1 MPYSYLA
8 ILGGQDR
15 SSDAARSM
23 RFRLGKSGLLP
34 RLCTESVTLFATAET
49 PTLLASRNSV
59 LVGRVFRTDGTPLRD
74 GAAFPASLDQQ
85 QLREFL
91 MEHCWGDYVLL
102 QSSPGGTADT
112 IVMRDPSGGV
122 PCFYST
128 GPELRFLTS
137 DVSLATEHGLHRK
150 HIDWEF
156 IAQCLIYPHQ
166 VTQGTAL
173 TGIRELLPGSLLRL
187 CDAEIATE
195 QAWSPWDF
203 VSAERREDSAEEAA
217 ARVRE
222 SVLTA
227 TRAWA
232 EIDRSVLLELS
243 GGLDSSILAACLRHT
258 TASVSCCTLVT
269 PVPGADE
276 RQYARLVTDDLG
288 VELHVEEL
296 DFGLARFDAP
306 PPPWSVAPRINIL
319 QHALNETMSTVGEL
333 EGVNSHFSGG
343 GGDTIFCYLGN
354 AAPAADAFRER
365 GVAAGLNSIRDL
377 SHLHQCTLWKA
388 ARLTLNKLFRRP
400 KGLYEADFTLL
411 GPEVPHTPPA
421 CHPWFES
428 PPGALPG
435 DQRRIQLLAG
445 TQLYRHA
452 MSRGTRD
459 LRMPLLAQP
468 VVEACLTVPAWMW
481 IAGGRNRSVARA
493 AFADHLPGEVLNRRS
508 KGDFSQYLG
517 AVWRRNKDQMR
528 DYLLDGELQ
537 ARGLLAPPDT
547 LRDFFQRHLA
557 PRDESFFRIFDL
569 CKIES
574 WVRHQG

>member
-1 MPYSYLA
+1 
-8 ILGGQDR
+8 
-15 SSDAARSM
+15 
-23 RFRLGKSGLLP
+23 
-34 RLCTESVTLFATAET
+34 V
-49 PTLLASRNSV
+49 
-59 LVGRVFRTDGTPLRD
+59 
-74 GAAFPASLDQQ
+74 
-85 QLREFL
+85 
-91 MEHCWGDYVLL
+91 
-102 QSSPGGTADT
+102 
-112 IVMRDPSGGV
+112 
-122 PCFYST
+122 
-128 GPELRFLTS
+128 TS
-137 DVSLATEHGLHRK
+137 DISLATDHGLYRK
-150 HIDWEF
+150 DIDWEF
-156 IAQCLIYPHQ
+156 IGQCLIYPQQ
-166 VTQGTAL
+166 VTQSTAL
-173 TGIRELLPGSLLRL
+173 TGIRELLPGNLLRL
-187 CDAEIATE
+187 CGAGIATE
-195 QAWSPWDF
+195 QVWSPWDF
-203 VSAERREDSAEEAA
+203 VSADRREDSAEEAA
-217 ARVRE
+217 AKVRE

-258 TASVSCCTLVT
+258 AASVSCCTLVT

-276 RQYARLVTDDLG
+276 RQYASLVTDDLG

-296 DFGLARFDAP
+296 DFDLARFDAP
-306 PPPWSVAPRINIL
+306 PPPWSVAPRVNIL
-319 QHALNETMSTVGEL
+319 QHALNETMSRVGRL

-365 GVAAGLNSIRDL
+365 GVAAGVNAVRDL
-377 SHLHQCTLWKA
+377 SHLHQCTLWRA
-388 ARLTLNKLFRRP
+388 ARLTLNKLFHRP

-411 GPEVPHTPPA
+411 SPEVSALPPSW
-421 CHPWFES
+421 HPWFEA

-435 DQRRIQLLAG
+435 DRRRIQLLAG

-452 MSRGTRD
+452 MSRGARD

-468 VVEACLTVPAWMW
+468 VVETCLTVPTWMW

-493 AFADHLPGEVLNRRS
+493 AVADILPSEVLNRRS

-547 LRDFFQRHLA
+547 LRDFFQSHLTT
-557 PRDESFFRIFDL
+557 RDESFFRIFDL
-569 CKIES
+569 CTIET
-574 WVRHQG
+574 WVRHQR